1 MARAVLAC
9 ALAAT
14 LAVGASCTSERE
26 RPCISHAP
34 TLTEAGNAEYSGI
47 YEYPVRL
54 AEGRYEGEPFVEG
67 GASRPSVQLVQN
79 LFKTGDL
86 DADGSEEAVVL
97 LVENSG
103 GSGSFVYI
111 AALTRR
117 EGVVENTGTN
127 LVGDRVQI
135 RSILIDGGEIKLEV
149 VQQGPGDAAC
159 CPTQKASRIWA
170 FGGDGLVV
178 KAFEVTGKLSIAD
191 LAGVVWVLKAI
202 DWNKPVTGDP
212 PLTLSFEDG
221 MVSGSSGCNRYFAA
235 VTESSPGEI
244 TIEETGTTRMA
255 CPDEV
260 MLLENRY
267 LEALEGS
274 VGYSYLWGRLV
285 LTCTVGDNLASMIFE
300 AGESP

>member
-1 MARAVLAC
+1 M
-9 ALAAT
+9 
-14 LAVGASCTSERE
+14 
-26 RPCISHAP
+26 
-34 TLTEAGNAEYSGI
+34 
-47 YEYPVRL
+47 
-54 AEGRYEGEPFVEG
+54 EG
-67 GASRPSVQLVQN
+67 GASRPSVQLVQD

-117 EGVVENTGTN
+117 EGVVKNTGTK

-135 RSILIDGGEIKLEV
+135 RSILIDGGEIRLEI

-159 CPTQKASRIWA
+159 CPTQKASMIWGL
-170 FGGDGLVV
+170 GGDGLVE
-178 KAFEVTGKLSIAD
+178 KSLEMEGTLSIAD
-191 LAGVVWVLKAI
+191 LAGVVWVLKAF
-202 DWNKPVTGDP
+202 DLNKTVPGDP
-212 PLTLSFEDG
+212 PLTLVLEDG
-221 MVSGSSGCNRYFAA
+221 TVSGSSGCNRYFAA

-267 LEALEGS
+267 LGALEGS

-285 LTCTVGDNLASMIFE
+285 LTCTVGDHLASLIFE